1 MPSARL
7 PAHAT
12 TLPLLLVRGV
22 RAVTARD
29 VVFDNGLELFGDV
42 ITLSVTVRSP
52 STNTGAAG
60 TSPVPGRLMPMS
72 ACRLSPGPLTTQP
85 MTATFMFSTPGYC
98 VRHRGICRRR

>member
-1 MPSARL
+1 MPSPRL

-12 TLPLLLVRGV
+12 TLPV

-42 ITLSVTVRSP
+42 ITLERDRALAVHEHRR
-52 STNTGAAG
+52 AG

-98 VRHRGICRRR
+98 VRHSGICRRR